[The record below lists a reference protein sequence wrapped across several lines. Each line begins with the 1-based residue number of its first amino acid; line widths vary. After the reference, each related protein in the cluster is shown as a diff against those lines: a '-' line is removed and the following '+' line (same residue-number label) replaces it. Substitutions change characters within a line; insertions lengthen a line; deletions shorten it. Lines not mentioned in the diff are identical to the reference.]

1 MTKQERIDAHQDLLK
16 AIALA
21 TSWLAEFW
29 EAEFE
34 LSMGVDE
41 PGVDAAVHDAHTLIK
56 AATPAKPTVIAV
68 VAA

>member
-41 PGVDAAVHDAHTLIK
+41 PGVDAAVHDAHTLIN
-56 AATPAKPTVIAV
+56 AAALPMV
-68 VAA
+68 VAVAA